1 MTPTQT
7 GTQER
12 SRIKKMCK
20 KTSLLLNYFCAL
32 TIQKLIA
39 VENYEI
45 EFFKSRDDSTIKM

>member
-20 KTSLLLNYFCAL
+20 RTSLLLNYFCAL
-32 TIQKLIA
+32 TIQKLIP

-45 EFFKSRDDSTIKM
+45 EFFKSRDDSIIKM